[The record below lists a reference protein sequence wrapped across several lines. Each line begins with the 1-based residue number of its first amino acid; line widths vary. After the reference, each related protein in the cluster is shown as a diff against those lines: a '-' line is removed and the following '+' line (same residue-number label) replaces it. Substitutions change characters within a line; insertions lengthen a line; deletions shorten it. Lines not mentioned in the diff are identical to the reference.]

1 MNRIRMFAI
10 GFALMLA
17 LAPFTQKS
25 GAAQDQM
32 AAVHVP
38 SAEEQMQLFKVRL
51 ELTADQQEK
60 IKPVLAELEYATQK
74 LVEDK
79 SLSHEEQM
87 KYLRSWRMGTD
98 RAMRAVLNEDQKK
111 KLDQVEQ
118 EPHPELHGDSNG

>member
-10 GFALMLA
+10 GVVWMLA
-17 LAPFTQKS
+17 LTPLTQK
-25 GAAQDQM
+25 AAVAQDKM

-51 ELTADQQEK
+51 ELTAEQQEK

-87 KYLRSWRMGTD
+87 KYLWSWRMGTD
-98 RAMRAVLNEDQKK
+98 RAMRAMLNEEQKK

-118 EPHPELHGDSNG
+118 EPHPELHGDLNG